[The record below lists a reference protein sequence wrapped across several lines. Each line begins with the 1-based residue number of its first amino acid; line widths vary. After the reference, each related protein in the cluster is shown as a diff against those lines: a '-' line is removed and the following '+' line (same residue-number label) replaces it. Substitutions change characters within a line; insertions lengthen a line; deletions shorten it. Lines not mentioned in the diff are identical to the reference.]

1 MRRAALP
8 GWLRINKKKRGDN
21 LDDDVHAFTRPR
33 FSTPL
38 CSIVWGDLTPR
49 FCSGIFKR
57 DSENKNIVSFA
68 RTAQFSSTTSL
79 LILRTMC
86 LRRGIF
92 FSRGWFLFKRMGLIF
107 LRIFYVRFF
116 SLKFDTPFLYLLLS
130 TVSFK
135 TAKSFPPIRIIYR
148 ELIKF
153 VSLGFQVE
161 LNTFMKLCYIKLFK
175 LNESN

>member
-1 MRRAALP
+1 
-8 GWLRINKKKRGDN
+8 
-21 LDDDVHAFTRPR
+21 
-33 FSTPL
+33 
-38 CSIVWGDLTPR
+38 
-49 FCSGIFKR
+49 
-57 DSENKNIVSFA
+57 
-68 RTAQFSSTTSL
+68 
-79 LILRTMC
+79 
-86 LRRGIF
+86 
-92 FSRGWFLFKRMGLIF
+92 MGLIF

-135 TAKSFPPIRIIYR
+135 TTKSFPPIRIIYR

-161 LNTFMKLCYIKLFK
+161 LNIFMKLCYIKLFK

>member
-8 GWLRINKKKRGDN
+8 GWLRINKKK
-21 LDDDVHAFTRPR
+21 TRRQPR
-33 FSTPL
+33 RRRSRFYTPPFFHPVVFDCAGRSRSPIL
-38 CSIVWGDLTPR
+38 LRDIQTR
-49 FCSGIFKR
+49 F
-57 DSENKNIVSFA
+57 ENKNIVSFA

-135 TAKSFPPIRIIYR
+135 TTKSFPPIRIIYR

-161 LNTFMKLCYIKLFK
+161 LNIFMKLCYIKLFK
-175 LNESN
+175 FNESN